1 MINFNTNISNTSHI
15 QAKQNS
21 FLSENN
27 NKISKKDLDDLNN
40 LLEKGYYYGDPE
52 VEMVEGS
59 ILHRIMTNDVFSK
72 LETKMLNDLESDGD
86 YITKS
91 FSFFDINKQKH
102 TLMKTMTSV
111 SEFVKVWRGI
121 KEERKKEFF
130 DEFGPKKIDEADM
143 KKHLEKQ
150 SSNLQENTEPNTNS
164 TSKENK
170 PFTPIQAESKSQ
182 TFTYDDIAKNFFLT
196 FLENERKKGTD
207 ILELLENL
215 FKIDKNKVDLKA

>member
-1 MINFNTNISNTSHI
+1 MVNFNTNIYNTNHI
-15 QAKQNS
+15 QKSENS
-21 FLSENN
+21 FLSNDKS
-27 NKISKKDLDDLNN
+27 KISKEDLNSLKN
-40 LLEKGYYYGDPE
+40 LLEKAYYYGDPE
-52 VEMVEGS
+52 ADMVEGS

-143 KKHLEKQ
+143 KRHFEKYGLNSQ
-150 SSNLQENTEPNTNS
+150 ESTESEENSS
-164 TSKENK
+164 KK
-170 PFTPIQAESKSQ
+170 PFTPIQAESKSE

-207 ILELLENL
+207 VLELLEKL
-215 FKIDKNKVDLKA
+215 FKVGESKVDLKV

>member
-143 KKHLEKQ
+143 KRHFEKYGLNSQ
-150 SSNLQENTEPNTNS
+150 ESTESEENSS
-164 TSKENK
+164 KK
-170 PFTPIQAESKSQ
+170 PFTPIQAESKTQ
-182 TFTYDDIAKNFFLT
+182 TFTYDDIAKNFFLS
-196 FLENERKKGTD
+196 FLENERKKGND
-207 ILELLENL
+207 VLELLENL
-215 FKIDKNKVDLKA
+215 FKVDKNKIDFKV